1 MATEKAVL
9 PVELAGGAA
18 VEQGISKIQ
27 QAFTKLELSLNKIPQ
42 SLKTVGNAYATMVG
56 DGLRAA
62 GVLQTISL
70 ANAVEDAK
78 RLDLVTAK
86 LGQSAGVSGSI
97 LKSNFDAVE
106 KKTLTSS
113 VAMAE
118 FSRSLGRATYDGK
131 FAADSVAALGEEALA
146 VGRDLGDELPIAVA
160 LRGLGVEAKS
170 LPAELGRIRDMA
182 EQVSTI
188 GGPVALKD
196 TLAALGPELARVSA
210 QTPEARAKLE
220 ALVAV
225 LGKGLKPEQAEA
237 VGAAALSTIRG
248 RALDIER
255 VTGQRVL
262 DDSGQLVDPAET
274 LKNLKRLADKRF
286 GTKNTEAKRRALMAD
301 FGQDLGLAIYRT
313 DFGEVDKLTAS
324 AQDRGRTAAEAERFR
339 SKEGKRIETGLTTKQ
354 AERGA
359 GDVLLGV
366 HDTLVD
372 KLGTTGALGVELA
385 AGEATKIAGL
395 VGIKA
400 LLSGA
405 KTLAGKVLG
414 SAATTAGTAGS
425 AVASGA
431 AAGSAAGGGVTTY
444 GSLLPTL
451 SGATAGAVA
460 GFGLAG
466 AAASIPQLAL
476 MAQYGEDRGTM
487 GKRYI
492 SERAQLLGKDIAAA
506 AVVQGD
512 VNKVIGRA
520 GGDKDI
526 QAATMEALLAK
537 FDQLNATL
545 QGQAQAYAEAMGR
558 KVLKVTMPADP
569 NAPKGN

>member
-1 MATEKAVL
+1 MAAEKAVL
-9 PVELAGGAA
+9 PVELVGGQQ
-18 VEQGISKIQ
+18 VEQGISRIE
-27 QAFTKLELSLNKIPQ
+27 QAFNKVGTAFDKIPQ
-42 SLKTVGNAYATMVG
+42 SLKTIGSAYATMAG
-56 DGLRAA
+56 EGLRAA

-70 ANAVEDAK
+70 ASGVEETK
-78 RLDLVTAK
+78 RLDLATAK
-86 LGQSAGVSGSI
+86 LGQSANISGSA
-97 LKSNFDAVE
+97 LKNNFNAIE

-188 GGPVALKD
+188 GGPIALKD

-225 LGKGLKPEQAEA
+225 LGKGLKPEQAKA

-255 VTGQRVL
+255 VTGKRVL
-262 DDSGQLVDPAET
+262 DDNNELIDPTET
-274 LKNLKRLADKRF
+274 LKDLKRLADRKY
-286 GTKNTEAKRRALMAD
+286 GKKNTEAKRRALMTEFQA
-301 FGQDLGLAIYRT
+301 DLGLAIYRT
-313 DFGEVDKLTAS
+313 DFGEVDKVAAS
-324 AQDRGRTAAEAERFR
+324 AQDKSKTEAEAERFR
-339 SKEGKRIETGLTTKQ
+339 QSKEGKRIEAGLTTKQ
-354 AERGA
+354 TERGA
-359 GDVLLGV
+359 GDVLLGI

-372 KLGTTGALGVELA
+372 NLGTTGALGVELA
-385 AGEATKIAGL
+385 AGEATKIVGL
-395 VGIKA
+395 IGLKA
-400 LLSGA
+400 ALSGA

-414 SAATTAGTAGS
+414 TVATTAATSAGATA
-425 AVASGA
+425 ASGA
-431 AAGSAAGGGVTTY
+431 TGAAGTASGGLFSTVMGT
-444 GSLLPTL
+444 
-451 SGATAGAVA
+451 TAGAVA

-558 KVLKVTMPADP
+558 KVLKVAMPADP

>member
-1 MATEKAVL
+1 MATEKARIEA
-9 PVELAGGAA
+9 ELVGGQQ
-18 VEQGISKIQ
+18 VEQGAARMDAALGKVGATASSKLGG
-27 QAFTKLELSLNKIPQ
+27 A
-42 SLKTVGNAYATMVG
+42 LKTVGSAIGGLVS

-78 RLDLVTAK
+78 RLDLATAK

-225 LGKGLKPEQAEA
+225 LGKGLKPEQVKA
-237 VGAAALSTIRG
+237 VGAAALGTIRS
-248 RALDIER
+248 RAMDIER

-313 DFGEVDKLTAS
+313 DFGEVDKVAAS

-339 SKEGKRIETGLTTKQ
+339 QSKEGKRIEAGLAKDQ
-354 AERGA
+354 ALRGVGA
-359 GDVLLGV
+359 KLAGV

-372 KLGTTGALGVELA
+372 TLGVPGALGVEL
-385 AGEATKIAGL
+385 
-395 VGIKA
+395 VGGQVA
-400 LLSGA
+400 LSGA
-405 KTLAGKVLG
+405 KALAGKVLSG
-414 SAATTAGTAGS
+414 GVSAAG
-425 AVASGA
+425 
-431 AAGSAAGGGVTTY
+431 AGSAALGG
-444 GSLLPTL
+444 
-451 SGATAGAVA
+451 A
-460 GFGLAG
+460 LAG
-466 AAASIPQLAL
+466 TAAAQLYAVSTL
-476 MAQYGEDRGTM
+476 GEDRDVM
-487 GKRYI
+487 GARYRNQ
-492 SERAQLLGKDIAAA
+492 RAQVLGSELAQQAIAAGS
-506 AVVQGD
+506 VLP
-512 VNKVIGRA
+512 VIGRA

-558 KVLKVTMPADP
+558 KVLKVAMPADP

>member
-1 MATEKAVL
+1 MAKDEKAVI
-9 PVELAGGAA
+9 PVALAGGAE
-18 VEQGISKIQ
+18 VEQGLSRIEKAFSKVGSAI
-27 QAFTKLELSLNKIPQ
+27 ASNAVPALKSVGGAIGGLLS
-42 SLKTVGNAYATMVG
+42 

-70 ANAVEDAK
+70 ANAVEDTK
-78 RLDLVTAK
+78 RLDLATAK

-225 LGKGLKPEQAEA
+225 LGKGLKPEQAKA
-237 VGAAALSTIRG
+237 VGAAALSTIRS

-255 VTGQRVL
+255 VTGKRVL
-262 DDSGQLVDPAET
+262 DDNNELIDPTET
-274 LKNLKRLADKRF
+274 LKDLKRLADRKY
-286 GTKNTEAKRRALMAD
+286 GKKNTEAKRRALMTEFQA
-301 FGQDLGLAIYRT
+301 DLGLAIYRT
-313 DFGEVDKLTAS
+313 DFGEVDKVAAS

-339 SKEGKRIETGLTTKQ
+339 QSKEGKRIEAGLAKDQ
-354 AERGA
+354 AMRGVGA
-359 GDVLLGV
+359 KLAGV

-372 KLGTTGALGVELA
+372 KLGVTGALGVELVGGQA
-385 AGEATKIAGL
+385 ALA
-395 VGIKA
+395 
-400 LLSGA
+400 GA
-405 KTLAGKVLG
+405 KYLGGKVL
-414 SAATTAGTAGS
+414 
-425 AVASGA
+425 AS
-431 AAGSAAGGGVTTY
+431 AAGSAAGGTTAAS
-444 GSLLPTL
+444 GTGLLSAAMGT
-451 SGATAGAVA
+451 TVGAVA

-512 VNKVIGRA
+512 VTKVIGRA

-558 KVLKVTMPADP
+558 KVLKVAMPADP
-569 NAPKGN
+569 NTPKGN

>member
-1 MATEKAVL
+1 MATGKAVL
-9 PVELAGGAA
+9 PVELVGGQQ
-18 VEQGISKIQ
+18 VEQGISRIEK
-27 QAFTKLELSLNKIPQ
+27 AFNKVETAFDKIPQ
-42 SLKTVGNAYATMVG
+42 SLKTIGSAYATMAG
-56 DGLRAA
+56 EGLRAA

-70 ANAVEDAK
+70 ASGVEETK
-78 RLDLVTAK
+78 RLDLATAK
-86 LGQSAGVSGSI
+86 LGQSANISGSA
-97 LKSNFDAVE
+97 LKNNFNAIE

-225 LGKGLKPEQAEA
+225 LGKGLKPEQAQA
-237 VGAAALSTIRG
+237 VGAAALSTIRS

-255 VTGQRVL
+255 VTGKRVL
-262 DDSGQLVDPAET
+262 DDNNELIDPTET
-274 LKNLKRLADKRF
+274 LKDLKRLADRKY
-286 GTKNTEAKRRALMAD
+286 GKKNTEAKRRALMTE
-301 FGQDLGLAIYRT
+301 FQPDLGLAIYRT
-313 DFGEVDKLTAS
+313 DFGEVDKVAAS
-324 AQDRGRTAAEAERFR
+324 AQDKSKTEAEAERFR
-339 SKEGKRIETGLTTKQ
+339 QSKEGKRIEAGLTTKQ
-354 AERGA
+354 TERGA
-359 GDVLLGV
+359 GDVLLGI

-372 KLGTTGALGVELA
+372 NLGTTGALGVELA
-385 AGEATKIAGL
+385 VGEATKIAGL
-395 VGIKA
+395 IGLKA
-400 LLSGA
+400 ALSGA

-414 SAATTAGTAGS
+414 TVATTAATSAGATA
-425 AVASGA
+425 ASGA
-431 AAGSAAGGGVTTY
+431 TGAAGTASGG
-444 GSLLPTL
+444 LLSTVM
-451 SGATAGAVA
+451 GTTAGAVA

-558 KVLKVTMPADP
+558 KVLKVAMPADP

>member
-9 PVELAGGAA
+9 PVELVGGAA
-18 VEQGISKIQ
+18 VEQGLSRIDK
-27 QAFTKLELSLNKIPQ
+27 AFGKLGSAVASNAVPALKSVGGAIGGLLS
-42 SLKTVGNAYATMVG
+42 

-78 RLDLVTAK
+78 RLDLATAK

-225 LGKGLKPEQAEA
+225 LGKGLKPEQAKA
-237 VGAAALSTIRG
+237 VGAAALGTIRS

-255 VTGQRVL
+255 VTGKRVL
-262 DDSGQLVDPAET
+262 DDNNELIDPTET
-274 LKNLKRLADKRF
+274 LKDLKRLADRKY
-286 GTKNTEAKRRALMAD
+286 GKKNTEAKRRALMTEFQA
-301 FGQDLGLAIYRT
+301 DLGLAIYRT
-313 DFGEVDKLTAS
+313 DFGEVEVAAS
-324 AQDRGRTAAEAERFR
+324 AQDKSKTEAEAERFR
-339 SKEGKRIETGLTTKQ
+339 QSKEGKRIEAGLAKDQ
-354 AERGA
+354 AMRGVGA
-359 GDVLLGV
+359 KLARVRDM
-366 HDTLVD
+366 LVD
-372 KLGTTGALGVELA
+372 KLGVTGALGVEL
-385 AGEATKIAGL
+385 
-395 VGIKA
+395 VGGHVA
-400 LLSGA
+400 LAGA
-405 KTLAGKVLG
+405 KYLGGKVLASVAG
-414 SAATTAGTAGS
+414 SATGGTTAASGTGLLSAAMGTTAGAI
-425 AVASGA
+425 
-431 AAGSAAGGGVTTY
+431 
-444 GSLLPTL
+444 
-451 SGATAGAVA
+451 A

-512 VNKVIGRA
+512 VNKVWGRA

-558 KVLKVTMPADP
+558 KVLKVAMPADP

>member
-1 MATEKAVL
+1 MAKDEKAII
-9 PVELAGGAA
+9 PVALAGGAE
-18 VEQGISKIQ
+18 VEQGLSRIEKAVSKVGSAI
-27 QAFTKLELSLNKIPQ
+27 AANAAPA
-42 SLKTVGNAYATMVG
+42 LKTIGGALGSLVS

-78 RLDLVTAK
+78 RLDLATAK

-97 LKSNFDAVE
+97 LRSNFDAVE

-131 FAADSVAALGEEALA
+131 FAADSVAALGDEALA

-160 LRGLGVEAKS
+160 LRGVGVAAKDV
-170 LPAELGRIRDMA
+170 PAELGRIRDMA
-182 EQVSTI
+182 ERMSTV
-188 GGPVALKD
+188 GGHMALKD

-225 LGKGLKPEQAEA
+225 LGKGLKPEQAKA

-255 VTGQRVL
+255 ITGKRVL
-262 DDSGQLVDPAET
+262 DDNNELIDPTET
-274 LKNLKRLADKRF
+274 LKDLKRLADRKY
-286 GTKNTEAKRRALMAD
+286 GKKNTEAKRRALMTEFQA
-301 FGQDLGLAIYRT
+301 DLGLAIYRT
-313 DFGEVDKLTAS
+313 DFGEVDKLAAS
-324 AQDRGRTAAEAERFR
+324 AQDQGKTAAEAERFR
-339 SKEGKRIETGLTTKQ
+339 QSKEGKRIEAGLAKDQ
-354 AERGA
+354 ALRGVGSKLA
-359 GDVLLGV
+359 GV

-372 KLGTTGALGVELA
+372 KLGVTGALGVELVGGQA
-385 AGEATKIAGL
+385 ALA
-395 VGIKA
+395 
-400 LLSGA
+400 GA
-405 KTLAGKVLG
+405 KYLGGKVL
-414 SAATTAGTAGS
+414 
-425 AVASGA
+425 AS
-431 AAGSAAGGGVTTY
+431 AAGSAGASSAGTGTGA
-444 GSLLPTL
+444 GLLSTVM
-451 SGATAGAVA
+451 GTTAGAVA

-476 MAQYGEDRGTM
+476 MAQYGEDRDTM

-512 VNKVIGRA
+512 VTKVIGRA

-558 KVLKVTMPADP
+558 KTLKVALPADP

>member
-18 VEQGISKIQ
+18 VEQGLSRIDKAFSKIGS
-27 QAFTKLELSLNKIPQ
+27 AIASNAVPALKSVGGAIGGLLS
-42 SLKTVGNAYATMVG
+42 
-56 DGLRAA
+56 DGLRTA

-70 ANAVEDAK
+70 SNAVEDAK
-78 RLDLVTAK
+78 RLDLATAK

-131 FAADSVAALGEEALA
+131 FAADSVEALGEEALA

-225 LGKGLKPEQAEA
+225 LGKGLKPEQAKA

-255 VTGQRVL
+255 VTGKRVL
-262 DDSGQLVDPAET
+262 DDNNELIDPTET
-274 LKNLKRLADKRF
+274 LKDLKRLADRKY
-286 GTKNTEAKRRALMAD
+286 GKKNTEAKRRALMTEFQA
-301 FGQDLGLAIYRT
+301 DLGLAIYRT
-313 DFGEVDKLTAS
+313 DFSEVDKVAAS
-324 AQDRGRTAAEAERFR
+324 TQDKGKTAAEAERFR
-339 SKEGKRIETGLTTKQ
+339 QSKEGKRVKTGLTTKQ

-385 AGEATKIAGL
+385 AG

-414 SAATTAGTAGS
+414 SAATTAAGS

-444 GSLLPTL
+444 GLLPTL
-451 SGATAGAVA
+451 SGTTAGAVA

-558 KVLKVTMPADP
+558 KVLKVAMPADP

>member
-18 VEQGISKIQ
+18 VEQGLSRIEKAFSKIGS
-27 QAFTKLELSLNKIPQ
+27 AIASNAVPALKSVGGAIGGLLS
-42 SLKTVGNAYATMVG
+42 
-56 DGLRAA
+56 DGLRVA

-70 ANAVEDAK
+70 SNAVEDAK
-78 RLDLVTAK
+78 RLDLATAK
-86 LGQSAGVSGSI
+86 LGQSAGVSGSA
-97 LKSNFDAVE
+97 LKNNFSAIE

-225 LGKGLKPEQAEA
+225 LGKGLKPEQAKA
-237 VGAAALSTIRG
+237 VGAAALSTIRS

-255 VTGQRVL
+255 VTGKRVL
-262 DDSGQLVDPAET
+262 DDNNELIDPTET
-274 LKNLKRLADKRF
+274 LKNLKRLADRKY
-286 GTKNTEAKRRALMAD
+286 GKKNTEAKRRALMTEL
-301 FGQDLGLAIYRT
+301 GQDLGLAVYRT
-313 DFGEVDKLTAS
+313 DFGEVDKVAAS

-339 SKEGKRIETGLTTKQ
+339 QSKEGKRIEAGLTTKQ
-354 AERGA
+354 TERGA
-359 GDVLLGV
+359 GDVLLGI

-372 KLGTTGALGVELA
+372 NLGTTGALGVELA
-385 AGEATKIAGL
+385 AGEATKIGL
-395 VGIKA
+395 KA
-400 LLSGA
+400 ALSGA

-414 SAATTAGTAGS
+414 TAATTAATTAGATA
-425 AVASGA
+425 ASGA
-431 AAGSAAGGGVTTY
+431 TGAAGTASGG
-444 GSLLPTL
+444 LLSTVM
-451 SGATAGAVA
+451 GTTAGAVA

-558 KVLKVTMPADP
+558 KVLKVAMPADP

>member
-9 PVELAGGAA
+9 PVELVGGAA
-18 VEQGISKIQ
+18 VEQGLSRIDKAFSKIGS
-27 QAFTKLELSLNKIPQ
+27 AIASNAVPALKSVGGAIGGLLS
-42 SLKTVGNAYATMVG
+42 

-70 ANAVEDAK
+70 TNAVEDAK
-78 RLDLVTAK
+78 RLDLATAK

-188 GGPVALKD
+188 GGPIALKD

-225 LGKGLKPEQAEA
+225 LGKGLKPEQAKA
-237 VGAAALSTIRG
+237 VGAAALSTIRS

-255 VTGQRVL
+255 VTGKRVL
-262 DDSGQLVDPAET
+262 DDNNELIDPTET
-274 LKNLKRLADKRF
+274 LKNLKRLADRKY
-286 GTKNTEAKRRALMAD
+286 GKKNTEAKRRALMTE
-301 FGQDLGLAIYRT
+301 FQPDLGLAIYRT
-313 DFGEVDKLTAS
+313 DFSEVDKVAAS
-324 AQDRGRTAAEAERFR
+324 AQNRGKTEAEAERFR
-339 SKEGKRIETGLTTKQ
+339 QEKEGKRIAAGLAKDQ
-354 AERGA
+354 AMRGA
-359 GDVLLGV
+359 GSGLAGV

-372 KLGTTGALGVELA
+372 TLGVTGAMGAELI
-385 AGEATKIAGL
+385 GGH
-395 VGIKA
+395 VA
-400 LLSGA
+400 LAGA
-405 KTLAGKVLG
+405 KYLGGKVL
-414 SAATTAGTAGS
+414 
-425 AVASGA
+425 AS
-431 AAGSAAGGGVTTY
+431 AAGSAAGGTTAAS
-444 GSLLPTL
+444 GTGLLSAAIGT
-451 SGATAGAVA
+451 TAGAVA

-512 VNKVIGRA
+512 VTKVWGRA

-558 KVLKVTMPADP
+558 KVLKVAMPADP